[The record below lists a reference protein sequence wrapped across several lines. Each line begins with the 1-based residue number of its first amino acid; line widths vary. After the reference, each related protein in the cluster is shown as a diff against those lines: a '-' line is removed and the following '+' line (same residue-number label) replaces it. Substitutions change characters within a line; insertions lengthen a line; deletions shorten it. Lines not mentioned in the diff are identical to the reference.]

1 MESERLFQVSA
12 RAALV
17 GAATHYEIGS
27 LTAF

>member
-1 MESERLFQVSA
+1 MESDRLSPVESW
-12 RAALV
+12 AALV